1 MYIKSEIKRH
11 KNETDKINGPSRSD
25 MKPRF
30 VALNFQNH
38 SFHITKSTSFPG
50 SLFSAFLGRWKKESF
65 CKKSKGGRG
74 ERLWERGW
82 LQNLV
87 AICNLSTGIN
97 LAWKLPHQNGV
108 KNWEPEIC
116 TIIIH
121 MYSCFFSVAILIE
134 GVDIEECLLSRVGG
148 KFRFFVTYTTNSLN
162 RK

>member
-121 MYSCFFSVAILIE
+121 MYSCFLVLLFWLREWTSKNVYCRELEENFAFS
-134 GVDIEECLLSRVGG
+134 SRT
-148 KFRFFVTYTTNSLN
+148 RPIH
-162 RK
+162 